1 MLFSFLLSSAF
12 MEILSPAKINLYLE
26 VVAKRADGYHDIRSL
41 MCLVSLYDT
50 VRIHMGGESITLRC
64 DAPGV
69 PEDESN
75 LAWRA
80 ADAFSNALRRT
91 GRAPSAMAI
100 ELEKRIPVGGGL
112 GGGSSNAAS
121 VLLALNRH
129 WDHPFSPEKLAR
141 MGLELGADVPFFLL
155 GKPALASGVGDR
167 LEPFDSLTARPVLI
181 VAPGF
186 SISTSAVYGALNLA
200 LTKCRKRHKNS
211 RFRERKF
218 EAPGDLCNDLET
230 VVEPRYPV
238 IASVKRAL
246 MDCGAQGALMSGS
259 GSCVFG
265 LFADV
270 ADARRAFAHFTHS
283 RKWRSYLVDMIV

>member
-1 MLFSFLLSSAF
+1 

-26 VVAKRADGYHDIRSL
+26 VVGKRPDGYHDIRSL
-41 MCLVSLYDT
+41 MCPVSLYDT
-50 VRIHMGGESITLRC
+50 VRIRMGGDSITLVC

-69 PEDESN
+69 PADETN

-80 ADAFSNALRRT
+80 ADVFSDALRRK
-91 GRAPSAMAI
+91 GRASSGMSI

-129 WDHPFSPEKLAR
+129 WHHPFSPEEMAR
-141 MGLELGADVPFFLL
+141 LGFRLGADVPFFLL
-155 GKPALASGVGDR
+155 GKPALASGVGER
-167 LEPFDSLTARPVLI
+167 LEPFDGLAARPVLI

-218 EAPGDLCNDLET
+218 EVPGDLCNDLET

-238 IASVKRAL
+238 ISSVKKAL
-246 MDCGAQGALMSGS
+246 MDCGAQGALLSGS

-265 LFADV
+265 LFAD
-270 ADARRAFAHFTHS
+270 AAGARRAFAHLSQS
-283 RKWRSYLVDMIV
+283 RKWRSTLVDMIV

>member
-1 MLFSFLLSSAF
+1 VVHNSQD
-12 MEILSPAKINLYLE
+12 ILSPAKVNLYLE
-26 VVAKRADGYHDIRSL
+26 VVGKRPDGYHDIRSL
-41 MCLVSLYDT
+41 MCPVSLYDT
-50 VRIHMGGESITLRC
+50 VRIRMGGDSITLRC
-64 DAPGV
+64 DAPGIPV
-69 PEDESN
+69 DETN

-80 ADAFSNALRRT
+80 ADVFLDALQRK
-91 GRAPSAMAI
+91 GRASSGMTI
-100 ELEKRIPVGGGL
+100 ELVKRIPVGGGL

-129 WDHPFSPEKLAR
+129 WHRPFSPEEMAR
-141 MGLELGADVPFFLL
+141 MGLHLGADVPFFLL

-167 LEPFDSLTARPVLI
+167 LEPFDGLTARPLLI

-200 LTKCRKRHKNS
+200 LTKCRKRHKNF

-218 EAPGDLCNDLET
+218 EAPDDLCNDLET

-238 IASVKRAL
+238 ISSVKKAL

-270 ADARRAFAHFTHS
+270 TDARRAFEHLSQSH
-283 RKWRSYLVDMIV
+283 KWRSYLADMIV